1 MKKSLILLVI
11 CASLPTNKEQSLA
24 RRNRNNHPNNNT
36 TPIWNRRQMHMKF
49 RPRHTNEEI
58 KARLIFL
65 VGMAISIAF
74 LGTIFSLLYG
84 LLFVTQPLEVSPND
98 SEAWAVLSPLTL
110 TMSGVLAGLL
120 ASNGLKNATKEK
132 DKSDE

>member
-1 MKKSLILLVI
+1 MK
-11 CASLPTNKEQSLA
+11 
-24 RRNRNNHPNNNT
+24 
-36 TPIWNRRQMHMKF
+36 M

-58 KARLIFL
+58 KARLIL
-65 VGMAISIAF
+65 IVGLAISAAF
-74 LGTIFSLLYG
+74 VGTVFSLLFG

-98 SEAWAVLSPLTL
+98 NEAWAVLSPLTL

-120 ASNGLKNATKEK
+120 ASNGLKNSTKEK